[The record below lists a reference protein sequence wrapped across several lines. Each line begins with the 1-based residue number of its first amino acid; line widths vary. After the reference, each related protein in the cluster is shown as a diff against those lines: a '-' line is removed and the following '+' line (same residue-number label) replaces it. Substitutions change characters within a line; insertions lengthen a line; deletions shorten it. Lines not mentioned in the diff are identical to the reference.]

1 MVGCPYHPPPCRR
14 IVRPV
19 KTLPLVATVIGVIAV
34 SMAAPYI
41 LLSEVQPYAL
51 AAWRLLSVALILAPF
66 ALKPLLAD
74 LARLSAGERFKLL
87 ASGLTYGA
95 HFAFFALAFGYT
107 SKESVVV
114 LIGAQPLMAMAVG
127 RIFLGEAITR
137 SMLGATALSLVGLG
151 LFVWN
156 DYSFDPGHLWGDA
169 MVLICG
175 LLIVI
180 SYAIGRR
187 LRPRMK
193 LTSYLFSLYL
203 LGGLGCLAAALVA
216 GNALWGFHWINWYYL
231 GCAIIIPTLVG
242 HSMFHYVVKYVPVFY
257 VNLAILAEPVIAIVV
272 MLLLRERFEVFSAS
286 ELTGLQTLGGAL
298 LLAGVALGLGVARKA
313 KGDGHEQDNRSASG
327 GGGSDADTRQPER
340 AGEPATAGS

>member
-1 MVGCPYHPPPCRR
+1 MIVG
-14 IVRPV
+14 VF
-19 KTLPLVATVIGVIAV
+19 AV

-41 LLSEVQPYAL
+41 LLSEVEPYAL
-51 AAWRLLSVALILAPF
+51 AAWRLLSVALILLPF
-66 ALKPLLAD
+66 VLRALPED
-74 LARLSAGERFKLL
+74 LRRLSTGERLKLL

-114 LIGAQPLMAMAVG
+114 LIGAQPLMAMAIG
-127 RIFLGEAITR
+127 RVFLGETITP
-137 SMLGATALSLVGLG
+137 SMLAATALSLVGLG

-156 DYSFDPGHLWGDA
+156 DYSFDPAHLWGDA

-193 LTSYLFSLYL
+193 LSSYLFSLYG
-203 LGGLGCLAAALVA
+203 LGGLGCLGAALVA
-216 GNALWGFHWINWYYL
+216 QNTLWGFHWINWYYL
-231 GCAIIIPTLVG
+231 GCAIIIPTLIG

-272 MLLLRERFEVFSAS
+272 MLAFRDRFEVFQAS
-286 ELTGLQTLGGAL
+286 ELTLLQALGGAL
-298 LLAGVALGLGVARKA
+298 LLAGVAMGLSVARKA
-313 KGDGHEQDNRSASG
+313 KGDGHEQTSKPDAG
-327 GGGSDADTRQPER
+327 GPDAAAGVQQPER
-340 AGEPATAGS
+340 AGEAATAKP